1 MDACEFEKIWV
12 PLNGKFY
19 RTAFYLLESGEDA
32 MDAVQ
37 NLYVKL
43 WNARDSLDGV
53 INPQAYGIVMIRN
66 ICIDM
71 IRHSKA
77 GITERLDGDAP
88 AKLSSDESSDR
99 KCIDMET
106 VRRLGVVIADL
117 PQKQRDV
124 IRMKIF
130 DDLSYGEIAKKTGL
144 SELNLRVLVSMARK
158 NIRTKMR
165 TKL

>member
-1 MDACEFEKIWV
+1 MDASEFEKIWV

-19 RTAFYLLESGEDA
+19 RTAFYLLESGDDA
-32 MDAVQ
+32 LDAVQ

-43 WNARDSLDGV
+43 WNSRDSLDGV
-53 INPQAYGIVMIRN
+53 VNPQAYGVVMIRN

-77 GITERLDGDAP
+77 GITGSLDEAAL
-88 AKLSSDESSDR
+88 AKLSSDETSDR
-99 KCIDMET
+99 RCIDIET
-106 VRRLGVVIADL
+106 VRRLGALIADL

-124 IRMKIF
+124 IKMKIF
-130 DDLSYGEIAKKTGL
+130 EDLSYEEIAKKTGL

-165 TKL
+165 MQL